1 MKKLL
6 SLLFFC
12 SISIAAYSQDA
23 NAIDKYKNLGNEP
36 KFYELFDACAN
47 TNKTAGC
54 WKIGLNWDS
63 SESDYSLVS
72 RSKMHF
78 YYLPTTVSKCD
89 KLAFYELSPNPK
101 TGIWS
106 YKNQNI
112 SISVK
117 MELDESAFG
126 QHLSEIRITNLAGES
141 CFGPKTILKKL

>member
-12 SISIAAYSQDA
+12 SIAITGFSQDA
-23 NAIDKYKNLGNEP
+23 NSIEKYKNLGNEP

-54 WKIGLNWDS
+54 WKLGLNWDS
-63 SESDYSLVS
+63 SESDYSIVGS
-72 RSKMHF
+72 SKIHF
-78 YYLPTTVSKCD
+78 YYIPTAASKCD
-89 KLAFYELSPNPK
+89 KVAFYELTPNPK

-106 YKNQNI
+106 FKDQNI

-117 MELDESAFG
+117 MRSDESAFG
-126 QHLSEIRITNLAGES
+126 RQLSEIRFTNAAGES
-141 CFGPKTILKKL
+141 CFGPKTFIKKF